1 MKVNFKSLDYI
12 DKILMRLDEAAEDDA
27 AETDATPEQ
36 DTDDNEAPEADD
48 EAAPDD
54 EAALDDEDMAG
65 AEEPQNEEAADPNN
79 NPNNIPEP
87 DKGTFISDLGK
98 AEYANI
104 MIKALMMT
112 PPKGIPQEW
121 LNSTNTNNADQII
134 DFVKNVVNVNQAG
147 TESFSNMSD
156 EEFMNVPV

>member
-12 DKILMRLDEAAEDDA
+12 DKILIRLNEAAEDDA
-27 AETDATPEQ
+27 AETDAAPEQETEDDGATENEATPE
-36 DTDDNEAPEADD
+36 DETGGEDAD
-48 EAAPDD
+48 
-54 EAALDDEDMAG
+54 MGG
-65 AEEPQNEEAADPNN
+65 AEEPQNEEPADPNN

-121 LNSTNTNNADQII
+121 LNSTNTKNADQII

-147 TESFSNMSD
+147 TDSFSNMSD

>member
-27 AETDATPEQ
+27 AETDTTPEQ
-36 DTDDNEAPEADD
+36 DADDNEAPEADD
-48 EAAPDD
+48 EAALDD
-54 EAALDDEDMAG
+54 EAAPDDDMDG
-65 AEEPQNEEAADPNN
+65 TEEPQNEEAADPNN

-121 LNSTNTNNADQII
+121 LNSTNTKNADQII

-147 TESFSNMSD
+147 TDSFSNMSD

>member
-48 EAAPDD
+48 EAAIDD
-54 EAALDDEDMAG
+54 EAAPDDDMAG
-65 AEEPQNEEAADPNN
+65 AEEPQNEEPADPNN

-121 LNSTNTNNADQII
+121 LNSTNTKNADQII

-147 TESFSNMSD
+147 TDSFSNMSD

>member
-27 AETDATPEQ
+27 AETDTTPEQ
-36 DTDDNEAPEADD
+36 DADDNEAPEADD
-48 EAAPDD
+48 EAALDD
-54 EAALDDEDMAG
+54 EAAPDDDMAG
-65 AEEPQNEEAADPNN
+65 AEEAQNEEPADPNN

-121 LNSTNTNNADQII
+121 LNSTNTKNADQII

>member
-12 DKILMRLDEAAEDDA
+12 DKILMRLNEAAEDDA
-27 AETDATPEQ
+27 AETDTEPEQ
-36 DTDDNEAPEADD
+36 DTEDDGATED
-48 EAAPDD
+48 EAAPED
-54 EAALDDEDMAG
+54 ETGGEDADMGG